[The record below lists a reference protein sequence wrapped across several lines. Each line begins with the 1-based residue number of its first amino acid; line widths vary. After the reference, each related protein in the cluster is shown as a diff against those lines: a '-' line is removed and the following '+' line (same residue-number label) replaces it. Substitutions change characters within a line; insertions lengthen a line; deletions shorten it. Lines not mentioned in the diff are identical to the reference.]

1 MRQLRFQIK
10 LQNPLLC
17 TLSHI
22 NQLSCWCHGDSA
34 PPPAA
39 AAGLPALLSRPCG
52 YRRRQAAAP
61 RPPSRRRRAAAGVAA
76 EMPPARDRVIDFGK
90 YRGRMLGTLPSSYL
104 NWVSRNLRAGDSLQ
118 WALLADEVLSDEVY
132 RDRLEWESA
141 ERLLTGGATGAAAAA
156 TVSPVAELLDVSR
169 RFGWD
174 NDDKEGWRMVDFEL
188 LGTSRGGRIPRL
200 AARPAGGAAAA
211 APTGGKRAGS
221 GAAEDCWIHRGGR
234 TAAPPPGGR
243 RVARL
248 SEGCRFTVGG
258 EAEAAATGAEEK
270 REERRQRLRMKR
282 EQRMLAL
289 RRDLGLDGG
298 GAAGGGGGGEEA
310 AVAREGKGGA
320 AILPNSSLR
329 GLLNKIRGREP

>member
-1 MRQLRFQIK
+1 MAILR
-10 LQNPLLC
+10 LPRPPLLVF
-17 TLSHI
+17 
-22 NQLSCWCHGDSA
+22 
-34 PPPAA
+34 PPSSRDPAAITGNRRRLPVLRA
-39 AAGLPALLSRPCG
+39 AAGEW
-52 YRRRQAAAP
+52 RR
-61 RPPSRRRRAAAGVAA
+61 GVAA

-141 ERLLTGGATGAAAAA
+141 ERLLTGGATGAAAA

-234 TAAPPPGGR
+234 TAAAPPPGGR

-289 RRDLGLDGG
+289 RRDLGLDDG

-310 AVAREGKGGA
+310 AVARKGKGGA